1 MSFKVTLLAGVASL
15 ALATGGAQAQQFN
28 ATDYFVLLKICG
40 PGPAPTGYPCVY
52 DSKNQ
57 IVGLTTTDGPL
68 LRRMGGTWYKLP
80 YENTGFFNGYSFYY
94 TSSDCS
100 GTPYLITG
108 GGSVNGSTL
117 VEQLPF
123 LATSARD
130 KLWGPVG
137 PAVQI
142 QLGSEG
148 PTPPPVAPA
157 DCASYAPISFHG
169 GPPQP
174 SGPIIN
180 ARPAVIVD
188 QTMLDPLFS
197 VR

>member
-1 MSFKVTLLAGVASL
+1 MTYLPGVAGTTPPSAGFAPLSQRAKQELLIMSFKVTLLAGVASL

-68 LRRMGGTWYKLP
+68 LRRMGGSWYKLP

-108 GGSVNGSTL
+108 GGSVNGS
-117 VEQLPF
+117 
-123 LATSARD
+123 
-130 KLWGPVG
+130 
-137 PAVQI
+137 
-142 QLGSEG
+142 
-148 PTPPPVAPA
+148 
-157 DCASYAPISFHG
+157 
-169 GPPQP
+169 
-174 SGPIIN
+174 
-180 ARPAVIVD
+180 
-188 QTMLDPLFS
+188 
-197 VR
+197 